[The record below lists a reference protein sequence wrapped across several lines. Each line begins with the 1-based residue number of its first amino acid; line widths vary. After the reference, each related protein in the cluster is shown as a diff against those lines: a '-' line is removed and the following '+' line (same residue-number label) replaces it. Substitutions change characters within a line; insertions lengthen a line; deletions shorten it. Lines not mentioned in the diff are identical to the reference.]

1 MEAMPPKYLIDKRD
15 LIVIRPLAYCKEE
28 EIQNYSDLVKH
39 PIIPCNLCGSQTNL
53 QRKKIKA
60 LIKQWELIYPNRK
73 AIMFRALQNV
83 SPSHLLDRNIFNFE
97 DLQPLEDSSLF
108 V

>member
-1 MEAMPPKYLIDKRD
+1 MEAMPPKYLIDKKD

-28 EIQNYSDLVKH
+28 EIQDYSDLVKH

-53 QRKKIKA
+53 QRKKIKG
-60 LIKQWELIYPNRK
+60 LIKEWEIIYPNRK
-73 AIMFRALQNV
+73 AIMFRALQNI
-83 SPSHLLDRNIFNFE
+83 SPSHMLDRNIFNFE
-97 DLQPLEDSSLF
+97 DLQAVEDSNLF